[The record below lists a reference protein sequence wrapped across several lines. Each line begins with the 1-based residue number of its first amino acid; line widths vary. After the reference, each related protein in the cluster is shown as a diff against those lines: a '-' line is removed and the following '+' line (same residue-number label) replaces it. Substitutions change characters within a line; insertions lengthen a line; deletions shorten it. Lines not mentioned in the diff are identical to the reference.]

1 MPSGH
6 ALPLYA
12 LASWLL
18 TELLGALM
26 VRSLIAA
33 DGVHAARQRPGL
45 AAQLVEEL
53 LSRDFGQPSA
63 RTMKLSWRPL
73 VPLGHGVPA
82 IFTFLLAVLAAV
94 ATA

>member
-26 VRSLIAA
+26 VRSWIAA
-33 DGVHAARQRPGL
+33 DGVHAARQRP
-45 AAQLVEEL
+45 
-53 LSRDFGQPSA
+53 A
-63 RTMKLSWRPL
+63 RPDAMSLP
-73 VPLGHGVPA
+73 
-82 IFTFLLAVLAAV
+82 VLAG
-94 ATA
+94 TPD

>member
-1 MPSGH
+1 MQEHELRRRLSDDE
-6 ALPLYA
+6 
-12 LASWLL
+12 LA
-18 TELLGALM
+18 
-26 VRSLIAA
+26 
-33 DGVHAARQRPGL
+33 P
-45 AAQLVEEL
+45 QLVEEF

-73 VPLGHGVPA
+73 VPLGHGVLA